1 MSTSTKPARIAL
13 QRGQYRIVW
22 HGGEYAEVYAPG
34 FDYAIEVIN
43 MTRAD
48 GTLPEMSREVLRAEV
63 DDECTDSW
71 DATVAELR
79 RFPVAGAR

>member
-1 MSTSTKPARIAL
+1 MSTNTKPARIAL
-13 QRGQYRIVW
+13 QRGTYRIIW

-63 DDECTDSW
+63 DDEDTDSW
-71 DATVAELR
+71 DATVAEMR
-79 RFPVAGAR
+79 WFPVAGAR

>member
-13 QRGQYRIVW
+13 QRGPFRITW

-48 GTLPEMSREVLRAEV
+48 GTLPEMSREALRAEV
-63 DDECTDSW
+63 DAED
-71 DATVAELR
+71 VAAWRDTAAEMR
-79 RFPVAGAR
+79 RYPMAGAR

>member
-1 MSTSTKPARIAL
+1 MTMTNKITMMRGPFRIT
-13 QRGQYRIVW
+13 W

-48 GTLPEMSREVLRAEV
+48 GTLPEMGREALRAEV
-63 DDECTDSW
+63 DAED
-71 DATVAELR
+71 VAAWRAVAAEMR
-79 RFPVAGAR
+79 RYPVAGAR

>member
-1 MSTSTKPARIAL
+1 MNTMTKTIAL
-13 QRGQYRIVW
+13 MRGPYRIVW
-22 HGGEYAEVYAPG
+22 HGGEYAEVHAPG

-63 DDECTDSW
+63 DDEDTDSW
-71 DATVAELR
+71 DATVAEMR
-79 RFPVAGAR
+79 RFPMAGAR

>member
-1 MSTSTKPARIAL
+1 MSTNVKPARIAL

-63 DDECTDSW
+63 DDEGTDSW
-71 DATVAELR
+71 DATVAEMR